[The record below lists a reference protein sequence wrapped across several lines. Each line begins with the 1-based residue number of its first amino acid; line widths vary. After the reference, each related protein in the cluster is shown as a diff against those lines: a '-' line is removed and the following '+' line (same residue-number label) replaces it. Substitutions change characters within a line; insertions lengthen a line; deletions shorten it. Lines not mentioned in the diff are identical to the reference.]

1 MMNKPPFNMYVSI
14 IVALIGIFIFFINK
28 FNFIDKNKIILI
40 YNYLYIFYLL
50 TLFFVLYKTNKNFY
64 KDLYKNI
71 FEKNSNKFIYFLFS
85 AMFISLTISFIP
97 PKIYFQIFP
106 EKFNGLIFFQS
117 LTYAAQISLTPLM
130 LLFVKNKGAK

>member
-1 MMNKPPFNMYVSI
+1 
-14 IVALIGIFIFFINK
+14 
-28 FNFIDKNKIILI
+28 
-40 YNYLYIFYLL
+40 LYIFYLL

-64 KDLYKNI
+64 KDLYRNI

-85 AMFISLTISFIP
+85 AMFISLTISLIP